1 MISTVYT
8 TILLSSYLHFHL
20 YLFVLF
26 SLLEKVIRT
35 KELDQ
40 KKKKTK
46 KTKYLFVANWVTLSQ
61 KKIPMSLTE
70 PPE

>member
-40 KKKKTK
+40 KKKK
-46 KTKYLFVANWVTLSQ
+46 N
-61 KKIPMSLTE
+61 
-70 PPE
+70 